1 MPRIDMP
8 QPIFDRPRPDAP
20 KPKAGGDFGKALFE
34 GLGNLATQLAPAV
47 GSALGLGGGALGLPG
62 LAGTLGGGGLG
73 GGLSNAQML
82 MLQYQI
88 QQEMLRFNLLSN
100 ISKTQHD
107 AKMNAVRNIRT

>member
-1 MPRIDMP
+1 MPRIEMP
-8 QPIFDRPRPDAP
+8 QPLFDRPQPSAP
-20 KPKAGGDFGKALFE
+20 QRKAGGDFGKALFE
-34 GLGNLATQLAPAV
+34 GLGNLATQIAPAV

-73 GGLSNAQML
+73 GMSNAQML